1 MADHLQTDFFPLG
14 SGTLVSCGWSG
25 PTCRCPWRLW
35 AWSRPRVLFL
45 PQSCSTKAGST
56 VCLPGI
62 CSVAVPRI
70 RISPRTGYG
79 LQRYGDLHQQAA
91 KCKREISWSWLQPEL
106 QVSLLP
112 HVHLDP
118 SSSHRRPI
126 SLGFHF
132 SLNKEGIVLF
142 RPYGSRSHRCSSQG
156 T

>member
-25 PTCRCPWRLW
+25 PTCRCPWLLW

-70 RISPRTGYG
+70 RISPSQKEEEEEELAMVCKGMVIYISRQQSANGKSPGPGCSQNSKSPCYHTSISIP
-79 LQRYGDLHQQAA
+79 LPPIGD
-91 KCKREISWSWLQPEL
+91 RFPWDFIS
-106 QVSLLP
+106 V
-112 HVHLDP
+112 
-118 SSSHRRPI
+118 
-126 SLGFHF
+126 
-132 SLNKEGIVLF
+132 
-142 RPYGSRSHRCSSQG
+142 
-156 T
+156 